1 MMFLFFDAHTM
12 ALMTWHFKCSLFKHV
27 FCSFV
32 PVSLSLTC
40 SIKLDWLTSNF
51 VLGGQ
56 FVLMMWVNFEMV
68 WWWWKH
74 SQKEENEILM
84 DVIMLRCILV
94 FLLSLILLIDFEKAF
109 VAISFISQFL
119 VFFCARFNYSFVFIP
134 CHFLIMKWLSHPV
147 IPFQV
152 FLTFFSS
159 WRWWLCWMID
169 YFNYFYFFWFV

>member
-1 MMFLFFDAHTM
+1 
-12 ALMTWHFKCSLFKHV
+12 
-27 FCSFV
+27 
-32 PVSLSLTC
+32 
-40 SIKLDWLTSNF
+40 
-51 VLGGQ
+51 
-56 FVLMMWVNFEMV
+56 MMWVNFEMV

-119 VFFCARFNYSFVFIP
+119 VFFCERFNYSLVFIP

-152 FLTFFSS
+152 FRTKLNWHNELS
-159 WRWWLCWMID
+159 LCRKYGMQ
-169 YFNYFYFFWFV
+169 FYFEEFIGFMSGHYPLSVTL